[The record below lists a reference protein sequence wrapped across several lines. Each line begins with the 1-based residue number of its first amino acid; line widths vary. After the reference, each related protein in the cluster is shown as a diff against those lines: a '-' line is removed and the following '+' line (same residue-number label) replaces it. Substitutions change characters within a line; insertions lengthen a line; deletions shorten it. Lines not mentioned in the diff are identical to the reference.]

1 VTRSN
6 YVAQIWRNFTLALR
20 AQRRVQGLEGHS
32 ARWTRAAAA
41 SAAGDGAPF
50 GMKRLAELVGIV
62 TRLWVCAAHVCLCH
76 MSRTA
81 LGVTWNSAASKEVV
95 LVDFGP
101 RFARKMATASSQVS
115 LVLTRLADWPE
126 VWPDPGRC
134 RRKSTSSISP
144 MAQSSSPSVLALA
157 RSQAPPGVA
166 NVANASHA
174 TRPSM
179 FLPADDPRVH
189 WVGVWAI
196 WVVLES
202 LRRARVICD
211 KIVTTDDP
219 VHATRTQKHLHST

>member
-1 VTRSN
+1 
-6 YVAQIWRNFTLALR
+6 
-20 AQRRVQGLEGHS
+20 
-32 ARWTRAAAA
+32 
-41 SAAGDGAPF
+41 
-50 GMKRLAELVGIV
+50 MKRLAELVVIV

-144 MAQSSSPSVLALA
+144 MAHSSSPSVRALA

-179 FLPADDPRVH
+179 FLPADDSRVH

-202 LRRARVICD
+202 LVVSESKSDLSRMTLCTQHGDTDPKVFFNLRVPTFQRTWRGKYRTGNVPNLAAVRRKNYYDCTT
-211 KIVTTDDP
+211 IVQVLQNGHFLT
-219 VHATRTQKHLHST
+219 K